1 MVVSIFCS
9 EYYEDPH
16 LGMWTGKH
24 AHLYIHVPGELLNRL
39 DNFRV
44 FLTFFFCF
52 KILQCYEFSPSF
64 YTEEKDFP
72 FLAHEL
78 NYS

>member
-44 FLTFFFCF
+44 FLTFFFVSKFCNAMN
-52 KILQCYEFSPSF
+52 
-64 YTEEKDFP
+64 FP
-72 FLAHEL
+72 PPFIQKRRISLFLPM
-78 NYS
+78 S